1 MIDEKKE
8 KPIKRKR
15 VVGRGEDLCRG
26 RGVKSEG
33 KWRKQTLERRRNAST
48 TTKRMWEK
56 EGRRRKSIK
65 VIRRKLKC

>member
-26 RGVKSEG
+26 GGVKSEG
-33 KWRKQTLERRRNAST
+33 KWRKQTLERR
-48 TTKRMWEK
+48 TKRMWG
-56 EGRRRKSIK
+56 EGKGGDIK
-65 VIRRKLKC
+65 V